1 MPGPKNT
8 FMARAS
14 LIDRLVDNDP
24 KTRKEA
30 RPLRTLSK
38 EELKE
43 SVRRELGWLLNTRTS
58 IPAHEYDDRDLT
70 VIDYGMPDFGSYS
83 PAHVAD
89 QIILGKRIARTISAF
104 EPRLQDV
111 KVTVEPEMAN
121 ERTLRVIIDAV
132 LVSDMLREPVS
143 FLTVLQDGAGLLEV
157 LENEH

>member
-1 MPGPKNT
+1 MVGPKNT

-24 KTRKEA
+24 KTNKEP
-30 RPLRTLSK
+30 RPLRTISK

-58 IPAHEYDDRDLT
+58 ISTREFDARDLT

-83 PAHVAD
+83 PAHVED
-89 QIILGKRIARTISAF
+89 QMLLAKRIARAISAF
-104 EPRLQDV
+104 ESRLQDV
-111 KVTVEPEMAN
+111 KVTVELEMAN
-121 ERTLRVIIDAV
+121 ERTLRVSIDAV

-143 FLTVLQDGAGLLEV
+143 FLTVLQAGAGLLEV
-157 LENEH
+157 LENEY